1 MRGLSRQVSE
11 ALREGRFQELESLVA
26 AEPRAVRF
34 LLAATFRPEPEIRAA
49 AGRGLAVAARH
60 HPALVKEV
68 VRRLIWGMNEESGTN
83 ASGAPDTLYSIA
95 DEAPDL
101 LVPVMGDLMR
111 LTADP
116 NLHDRLIEVAQKVA
130 SRRPTAAA
138 DRLEA
143 SLLNRLKGKDNERGD
158 SRPAPRR

>member
-1 MRGLSRQVSE
+1 MRGLSKRVSE
-11 ALREGRFQELESLVA
+11 MLREGRFQELESLVA
-26 AEPRAVRF
+26 GEPRAVRY

-60 HPALVKEV
+60 HPALMQEV

-83 ASGAPDTLYSIA
+83 ARSAPDTLYSIA
-95 DEAPDL
+95 EEAPDL
-101 LVPVMGDLMR
+101 LLPVMGDLMR

-116 NLHDRLIEVAQKVA
+116 NLHDRLIDVARKVA
-130 SRRPTAAA
+130 SCRPVAAE
-138 DRLEA
+138 RLEA
-143 SLLNRLKGKDNERGD
+143 SLRGRLRGEDNERGD